1 MGAAQHGGSTAT
13 PIAACC
19 KTTCQALVIE
29 NRTTDT
35 HCKVGALP
43 RQAAVSTTVK
53 TNRESEA
60 NMLLDHKLLV
70 ASQVGQVTQIR
81 EAVAKGADLEARI
94 SLIARRRQERGDDE
108 EIQEVLVLEQRG
120 IFYPGGFGVPDAQ
133 QVSLDQGLTP
143 LMRAAKHGSAGA
155 VSVLLELRAN
165 LHAQA
170 PDGSTPLHLAAS
182 FGCRRICMSL
192 LAANANPHVLDNAY
206 RDAYACLPDA
216 AQPTGRDEREWR
228 QLLRPRGGCPLTN
241 STANHTEQPAAERV
255 RQPVLS
261 EIAGREKSRP
271 AAGPTPQGTLGTT
284 SSREEFIC

>member
-1 MGAAQHGGSTAT
+1 MGAAQNGGSTAT

-19 KTTCQALVIE
+19 TTTCQAFVVE
-29 NRTTDT
+29 SRTTDT
-35 HCKVGALP
+35 QCKIGAPP

-53 TNRESEA
+53 NNRESEA
-60 NMLLDHKLLV
+60 TVLLDHKLLV
-70 ASQVGQVTQIR
+70 ASQVGQVTEIR

-94 SLIARRRQERGDDE
+94 SLIARRRQERGDDD

-170 PDGSTPLHLAAS
+170 PDGMTPLHLAAS

-192 LAANANPHVLDNAY
+192 LAANANPHVLDSRF
-206 RDAYACLPDA
+206 RDAFACLPDA
-216 AQPTGRDEREWR
+216 AQPTRRDEIEWI
-228 QLLRPRGGCPLTN
+228 QLLRPRGGGGLTN
-241 STANHTEQPAAERV
+241 SIANHTEQSAAERV
-255 RQPVLS
+255 GQQVLS
-261 EIAGREKSRP
+261 QFAGREKSRA
-271 AAGPTPQGTLGTT
+271 AAGPTPQGTLGTK
-284 SSREEFIC
+284 SSREEFVC